1 MMLFI
6 FLSSGLFLGW
16 SLGANDAAN
25 IFGTAVSTKMIRFRV
40 AAYTAGFFVIL
51 GAVVGGAGAT
61 HTLGQLGS
69 VDAIAGAFMVAF
81 SAGFTVFL
89 MTRYRLPVSTSQ
101 AIVGSIIG
109 WNLYAGMVTDSG
121 LMSKIFMTWVLCP
134 LLAAL
139 IAMMLYA
146 VTRWIRNRVRIT
158 LLGEDRRTRMGLIII
173 GAFGAYSLGANNIAN
188 VVGVFASVQI
198 FDPINVFGLF
208 TLNGNQILFL
218 IGGVAIAIG
227 IITYSHKVMDTV
239 GANIIKLSPLTAFIA
254 VLAESIVLFL
264 FSSQSLE
271 AWLLRHGLPAIP
283 LVPVSSSQ
291 AVVGAVIGVGLVRN
305 FRQIRFKVI
314 GDIAA
319 GWVITPIVAGLITFV
334 FLFFL
339 QNVFN
344 QKVHQK
350 VEYLISEE
358 VVRVLEADGIN
369 EKTLLGY
376 RGKVFDNE
384 IAFYRSLMLDFNE
397 DEETVLTILQKAK
410 VSPVMISED
419 ILHKQLDRHY
429 LSADQ
434 LHALEALTGQSFQYH
449 WQFDQ
454 ALQLQSVAWRYQP
467 AVIENRIYNQ
477 ALKRKYEYLY
487 HTFAAAPQF

>member
-1 MMLFI
+1 MLFI

-25 IFGTAVSTKMIRFRV
+25 IFGTAVSTKMVRFRV
-40 AAYTAGFFVIL
+40 AAYTAGIFVIL

-81 SAGFTVFL
+81 SAGFTVLL
-89 MTRYRLPVSTSQ
+89 MTRYKLPVSTSQ

-109 WNLYAGMVTDSG
+109 WNLYAGMLTDSSS
-121 LMSKIFMTWVLCP
+121 MSKIFMTWVLCP

-139 IAMMLYA
+139 IAMILYT
-146 VTRWIRNRVRIT
+146 VTRRIRNKVRIT
-158 LLGEDRRTRMGLIII
+158 LFGEDRRTRAGLVII

-188 VVGVFASVQI
+188 VVGVFAPVQI
-198 FDPINVFGLF
+198 FDPVNVFGLF
-208 TLNGNQILFL
+208 TLSGNQILFL
-218 IGGVAIAIG
+218 IGGISIAIG
-227 IITYSHKVMDTV
+227 IITYSHKVMETV
-239 GANIIKLSPLTAFIA
+239 GANIIKLSPVTAFIA
-254 VLAESIVLFL
+254 VLSESIVLFV

-291 AVVGAVIGVGLVRN
+291 AVVGAVIGIGLVRN

-314 GDIAA
+314 GDIAT
-319 GWVITPIVAGLITFV
+319 GWVTTPIVAGLITFV

-344 QKVHQK
+344 QKVHQH
-350 VEYLISEE
+350 VEYVISEE
-358 VVRVLEADGIN
+358 VI
-369 EKTLLGY
+369 KTLEKEEINKETLQSY

-384 IAFYRSLMLDFNE
+384 IGFYRSLMQDFN
-397 DEETVLTILQKAK
+397 DKEETVLKIIEKAK
-410 VSPVMISED
+410 VLPVKISED
-419 ILHKQLDRHY
+419 ILQKQLDRQY
-429 LSADQ
+429 LSSGQ
-434 LHALEALTGQSFQYH
+434 LRALEALTGQSFQYH

-454 ALQLQSVAWRYQP
+454 ALQQQSVAWRYKP
-467 AVIENRIYNQ
+467 AVIENRSYNQ
-477 ALKRKYEYLY
+477 ALKKRYEYLY
-487 HTFAAAPQF
+487 RTFALTPQF